1 MKSKFL
7 ILGHRGS
14 PYAERENSVASFE
27 AALRDGADGFETDL
41 RLLADGTPVLFHD
54 DNFGEEA
61 VESFSSRDI
70 DAEPLDVLARF
81 AGRCTMVLE
90 VKRGK
95 WEGVLIDH
103 VARWPAIVVASFD
116 HRAIAELHRRSA
128 PFPLGLTIEGAIVD
142 AAAYAQ
148 RLGATW
154 LFPRFR
160 FVDAELVDAA
170 HAAGIKVVPWTPNR
184 ASEWERLRALGCDGV
199 ITDFPGR
206 AVEWLKSISC

>member
-1 MKSKFL
+1 MSKFL

-14 PYAERENSVASFE
+14 PYAERENTVASYE

-41 RLLADGTPVLFHD
+41 RLAADGVPVLFHD
-54 DNFGEEA
+54 DDY
-61 VESFSSRDI
+61 VESRSSAEV
-70 DAEPLDVLARF
+70 DAAPLDALGKF

-90 VKRGK
+90 VKRAQ

-103 VARWPAIVVASFD
+103 VGRWPGIVVASFD
-116 HRAIAELHRRSA
+116 HRAIAELHKRNA
-128 PFPLGLTIEGAIVD
+128 PFPLGLTIEGAIVNVVE
-142 AAAYAQ
+142 YAK

-160 FVDAELVDAA
+160 FVDAELVNAA
-170 HAAGIKVVPWTPNR
+170 RGAAIKVVPWTPNR
-184 ASEWERLRALGCDGV
+184 EPDWERLHALGCDGI